1 LGDDSMI
8 AASDVLP
15 LKRNLTAIYVRDD
28 DVLSVALRKMRRRR
42 PLNGA
47 HLAAYEAWLAEQ
59 RQEAAS

>member
-1 LGDDSMI
+1 MI